1 MLNALSLIALSLVAC
16 KDDGDTGDTA
26 PACTVE
32 VSSTLPAS
40 GETNFYYRSQI
51 EASLSEADSTA
62 EITMDGVSG
71 TSWLSD
77 DSKTV
82 YFTPDAPL
90 DPSTSYSYTVNY
102 CGGAPSI
109 DFTTSD
115 LGAAIA
121 DPSSLVGNVYAL
133 DLQADSVRI
142 VIPEDVGSV
151 LEQYLEVALLLEVSA
166 ADASEI
172 DMFGAIASE
181 DDSEAQEYCDPTLA
195 FPTADFSGAPYFQ
208 LGPQTTTI
216 SAAGYSVEIMDLFIS
231 GDFAAD
237 GSYWGGGVLQ
247 GMVDTRPLVPLLEDC
262 DADGSTED
270 TADDC
275 DDNGICELVEGFGVE
290 CEDCG
295 GGENYCLEIRAEG
308 LGGDK
313 IDTDLVE
320 VEDNDCHELCDASAE
335 NPECNP

>member
-1 MLNALSLIALSLVAC
+1 MLNTLALVALSLVAC

-26 PACTVE
+26 PDCTVE

-40 GETNFYYRSQI
+40 GVTNFYYRSQI
-51 EASLSEADSTA
+51 EANLSEADPTA
-62 EITMDGVSG
+62 EITMDNVSG

-102 CGGAPSI
+102 CGGAPTI

-115 LGAAIA
+115 LGTSIDNPGTLA
-121 DPSSLVGNVYAL
+121 GNVYSL

-151 LEQYLEVALLLEVSA
+151 LEQYLEVALLLEVS
-166 ADASEI
+166 DANDQEI
-172 DMFGAIASE
+172 NIFGAIAS
-181 DDSEAQEYCDPTLA
+181 DDDAEMQEFCDPTLP

-216 SAAGYSVEIMDLFIS
+216 SAAGYNVEIQDLFIS

-247 GMVDTRPLVPLLEDC
+247 GRVDTRPLVPLLEDC
-262 DADGSTED
+262 DADGSTPE
-270 TADDC
+270 TEDDC
-275 DDNGICELVEGFGVE
+275 DENGICELVEGFGVE
-290 CEDCG
+290 CIDCG
-295 GGENYCLEIRAEG
+295 GGENFCLEIRAEG

-313 IDTDLVE
+313 VDTDLEE
-320 VEDNDCHELCDASAE
+320 VELSDCHEECAASAD
-335 NPECNP
+335 NPDCTL